1 MLKLETRRCE
11 LNGKHDPAARAKE
24 DALASLFDQHYD
36 GVVRYIFVRTGNQAE
51 AEDLAGDVFLR
62 AVKSLGSFRGTQEQM
77 RFWVFR
83 VAHNIV
89 VDHYRKKSKRQTVPL
104 DPSEVSRS
112 PNVEDIVETNLQI
125 AALSQALDQLTP
137 AQREVIGLRFFAG
150 LSSEEAGRV
159 MGKSGGAVREMQ
171 RSAVE
176 KLRGIMRC

>member
-1 MLKLETRRCE
+1 MLELETRRCE

-36 GVVRYIFVRTGNQAE
+36 GVVRYIFVRIGDRAE

-62 AVKSLGSFRGTQEQM
+62 AVKSLGSFRGTEEQM

-104 DPSEVSRS
+104 DPAEVSPQRD
-112 PNVEDIVETNLQI
+112 VEEIAETSLQI
-125 AALSQALDQLTP
+125 AALSQAMNQLTP

-150 LSSEEAGRV
+150 LTSEEAGRV
-159 MGKSGGAVREMQ
+159 LGKSGGAVREMQ
-171 RSAVE
+171 RGAVE
-176 KLRGIMRC
+176 KLRGIMRY